1 MFRFRCALIPWR
13 CLEKSFYVEKGKT
26 TMALLSTNI
35 NSGHCQGI
43 IAGEVYS
50 PKPGV
55 ALVTLKVKG
64 GKSDPETKKRPLYFI
79 QFIAYDELAEELIEK
94 GEEGRIL
101 YLHFYLST
109 NNRKDENGVSAF
121 YYNRIADRA
130 VFGKVIGDEPV
141 NVPYLNSGVL
151 QGEFAGIR
159 RVYDGRNQWSL
170 LVRDTVRH
178 ESGGELK
185 RVHRFVIDSDEL
197 KFRAGR
203 RKNGDPVL
211 VEYRMESH
219 KEVKDGKTE
228 HFVDYVLTSIV

>member
-1 MFRFRCALIPWR
+1 M
-13 CLEKSFYVEKGKT
+13 
-26 TMALLSTNI
+26 
-35 NSGHCQGI
+35 
-43 IAGEVYS
+43 
-50 PKPGV
+50 
-55 ALVTLKVKG
+55 
-64 GKSDPETKKRPLYFI
+64 
-79 QFIAYDELAEELIEK
+79 
-94 GEEGRIL
+94 
-101 YLHFYLST
+101 
-109 NNRKDENGVSAF
+109 
-121 YYNRIADRA
+121 
-130 VFGKVIGDEPV
+130 

-178 ESGGELK
+178 ESSRELK

-211 VEYRMESH
+211 VEYRMESR